1 MKLKDQ
7 FRFVRQN
14 MKKSKT
20 RVFMTILAAAMGSA
34 FLIVLAS
41 VGFGLHSSIVKEIT
55 GRQIVTEI
63 QVHGKQNDE
72 SGFQGVTDKDIAKF
86 EKMENVK
93 SVVRRINLQQDGNY
107 TIGNHEAYS
116 QTIVS
121 HMPSELK
128 AGFELAEGKVADKDN
143 EVILGYDF
151 IEGLIPKGSDGEQIY
166 DNKGKLKNE
175 YRFKESLVG
184 KTLTMT
190 VSKMVDGKEVKKPF
204 EVTVT
209 GIRKQP
215 AKDWVFDR
223 TVFISGGLLKQ
234 IEEFTGTP
242 RGAQMDPNN
251 TPEDGFVIPEYDEVK
266 VYATNLDAVKG
277 ITDQLEKEDY
287 MTYSVLKELKEVNMI
302 FTIVKAGLI
311 FIGTIAVL
319 IASIG
324 IYNTMTMA
332 VTERSQ
338 DIGIMKAIGASPK
351 TIKGIFLLESSYIG
365 IIGALIGTAVAYLIS
380 FAVNLGIPLIIQQ
393 VFGEQAPEGLKFS
406 SIPWTLPVISFVI
419 CYIVTILSGLRPAQ
433 RATRVDV
440 LSALR
445 REV

>member
-1 MKLKDQ
+1 
-7 FRFVRQN
+7 
-14 MKKSKT
+14 
-20 RVFMTILAAAMGSA
+20 
-34 FLIVLAS
+34 
-41 VGFGLHSSIVKEIT
+41 
-55 GRQIVTEI
+55 
-63 QVHGKQNDE
+63 
-72 SGFQGVTDKDIAKF
+72 
-86 EKMENVK
+86 
-93 SVVRRINLQQDGNY
+93 
-107 TIGNHEAYS
+107 
-116 QTIVS
+116 
-121 HMPSELK
+121 
-128 AGFELAEGKVADKDN
+128 
-143 EVILGYDF
+143 
-151 IEGLIPKGSDGEQIY
+151 
-166 DNKGKLKNE
+166 
-175 YRFKESLVG
+175 
-184 KTLTMT
+184 
-190 VSKMVDGKEVKKPF
+190 
-204 EVTVT
+204 
-209 GIRKQP
+209 
-215 AKDWVFDR
+215 
-223 TVFISGGLLKQ
+223 
-234 IEEFTGTP
+234 
-242 RGAQMDPNN
+242 MDPNN

-380 FAVNLGIPLIIQQ
+380 IAVNLGIPLIIQQ
-393 VFGEQAPEGLKFS
+393 AFGEQAPEGLKFS

>member
-55 GRQIVTEI
+55 SRQIVTEI

-72 SGFQGVTDKDIAKF
+72 NGFQPVSDDDIAKF

-93 SVVRRINLQQDGNY
+93 SVVRRINLQQDGIY
-107 TIGNHEAYS
+107 TIGNYEAYS

-128 AGFELAEGKVADKDN
+128 AGFELAEGKVAENDN

-151 IEGLIPKGSDGEQIY
+151 VEGLIPKGSDGEQIY
-166 DNKGKLKNE
+166 DNKGKLKDE

-190 VSKMVDGKEVKKPF
+190 VNKMVDGKEVPKTF
-204 EVTVT
+204 EVTVA

-215 AKDWVFDR
+215 TKEWVFDR
-223 TVFISGGLLKQ
+223 MVFISEGLLKQ

-242 RGAQMDPNN
+242 RGAVMEPNN
-251 TPEDGFVIPEYDEVK
+251 TEDGFVMPEYDEVK
-266 VYATNLDAVKG
+266 VYATNLEAVKG
-277 ITDQLEKEDY
+277 ITETLEKDDY

-406 SIPWTLPVISFVI
+406 SIPWTLPVISFLI